1 MIFRNHKQ
9 AVLSVLIATAIG
21 GVVVTD
27 AVAQSRSSD
36 RSSSSDRRGG
46 KQTQAKAEVMY
57 PNATRAEPDVKA
69 SPKLGKQ
76 LQKMIDSYNDQKF
89 PETLAAANEILG
101 NSAANAYDKSLAAQ
115 LASQAA
121 YNTDDNAAAKKY
133 LQQVLELGGLDNNGH
148 FQSMLMLGQ
157 LQIQD
162 DQTAEGLATL
172 DKYFAETKSTKPE
185 ELIIKGQ
192 ALYQLERYKE
202 AVPVIQQAIAGSAEP
217 KDNWNQL
224 LMAALSESG
233 QTGEAVKQAEALA
246 AKNPADKKAQMNLA
260 SMYLQADQMDKAAG
274 IMDKLFAAG
283 QLSEEREYKQAYS
296 IYANSEN
303 KEKQV
308 IAVINDGLQKGVLKP
323 DYQVYLALAQA
334 HYYSD
339 PPQVEQAIDA
349 WQKAAP
355 LSKDGETY
363 LNLARVLHSEGRIP
377 EAKTAAQQALA
388 KGVKNQADAKKII
401 NLK

>member
-27 AVAQSRSSD
+27 AVAQTRSTD
-36 RSSSSDRRGG
+36 RSADRRGG
-46 KQTQAKAEVMY
+46 KKDQAKAEALY
-57 PNATRAEPDVKA
+57 AQATRAEPDIKA

-133 LQQVLELGGLDNNGH
+133 LLQVLEFNGLDNNGH

-162 DQTAEGLATL
+162 DQLAEGLATL

-192 ALYQLERYKE
+192 ALYQLERYQE
-202 AVPVIQQAIAGSAEP
+202 AVPVIQQAIAGATEP

-260 SMYLQADQMDKAAG
+260 SMYLQADQMDKAGAV
-274 IMDKLFAAG
+274 MDKLFKGG
-283 QLSEEREYKQAYS
+283 QLTEEREYKQAYS
-296 IYANSEN
+296 IYANSDK
-303 KEKQV
+303 KEAEV
-308 IAVINDGLQKGVLKP
+308 IAVINDGLQKGILKP
-323 DYQVYLALAQA
+323 DYQVYLAQAQA
-334 HYYSD
+334 YYYSE
-339 PPQVEQAIDA
+339 PPQVEKAIEA